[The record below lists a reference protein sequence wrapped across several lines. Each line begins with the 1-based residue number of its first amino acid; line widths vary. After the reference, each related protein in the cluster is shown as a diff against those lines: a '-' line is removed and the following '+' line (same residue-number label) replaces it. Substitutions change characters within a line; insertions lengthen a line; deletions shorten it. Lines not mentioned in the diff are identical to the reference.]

1 MQAIVIEELGGPEVL
16 RLRDVPAPKP
26 GPGEIAV
33 DVSAAGVNFMDTG
46 TRTMERQLAPL
57 PLTPGMEGAGRVV
70 ELGDGVSEFAVGDR
84 VAWVF
89 VLGSYAERI
98 VLPATS
104 AVPIPDSITDETAAA
119 LMMQGLTAN
128 HFTTQAYAV
137 QPGDVTLVHAA
148 AGGVGLMLGQLIKVR
163 GGTVIGLVSR
173 PEKVEIARKAG
184 ADHVLISTGDQ
195 FVDRVL
201 ELTGGEGVHVAYDG
215 AGASTFRA
223 SLRVVRTNGTLA
235 YFGPLIGEVPTIG
248 LQELVNSVKLT
259 YPVFMDHIRTRGEL
273 LDHSAE
279 LFSLVDEGRLEV
291 RIGTRYAL
299 ADAAQ
304 AHTDIESRRTTGKL
318 LLIP

>member
-1 MQAIVIEELGGPEVL
+1 
-16 RLRDVPAPKP
+16 
-26 GPGEIAV
+26 
-33 DVSAAGVNFMDTG
+33 
-46 TRTMERQLAPL
+46 
-57 PLTPGMEGAGRVV
+57 
-70 ELGDGVSEFAVGDR
+70 

-104 AVPIPDSITDETAAA
+104 AVPIPDSITDETAAG

-137 QPGDVTLVHAA
+137 QPGDVALVHAA
-148 AGGVGLMLGQLIKVR
+148 AGGVGLMLSQLIKAR

-184 ADHVLISTGDQ
+184 ADHVLISSDDQ

-201 ELTGGEGVHVAYDG
+201 ELTNGEGVHVAYDG

-259 YPVFMDHIRTRGEL
+259 YPVFMDHIRTRDEL
-273 LDHSAE
+273 LDHSAD
-279 LFSLVDEGRLEV
+279 LFGLVDEGRLGV

-299 ADAAQ
+299 SDAAR
-304 AHTDIESRRTTGKL
+304 AHADIESRRTTGKL